1 MVDAIAVKV
10 KQRGRMGAQQTILGA
25 RNVSKAFFGNPVLRD
40 VSIELV
46 GGRIHA
52 LLGEN
57 GAGKSTLINLLSG
70 TLRPDSGE
78 IVIDGRPI
86 ASLAPREAHGLGV
99 AVVQQ
104 ELSLA
109 PHLSIAEN
117 IGLGAYPP
125 RGGIVDYAGLAA
137 AVDRIAKELG
147 LVESPDTPVGGLPL
161 GRRQIVEIAKALYI
175 KPRVLVLD
183 EPTSSLAAP
192 DVAILMRLVRRLR
205 DRGVAILYIS
215 HRLNE
220 ILDFCDYVTVL
231 KDGSVTAD
239 RPLAGLDP
247 TGLVRL
253 MVGRDPRNLFPTY
266 ASQST
271 SDLVLETKAF
281 RAGGALDVDFE
292 LHRGEILGIG
302 GLVGHGQEDFM
313 TGLYGATRAEAEAFR
328 VFTNGAVVRT
338 APFAKVADAN
348 AVGVAYVPA
357 DRRKEGLILPHSIDF
372 NLLLPL
378 FASHSAQRR
387 RRARET
393 TITERLAQRL
403 AIRGDRGRPA
413 QALSG
418 GNQQKVALSKWLTL
432 EPSVLLLNDP
442 TRGVDVETKREI
454 YLALRAMAAE
464 GKAVVL
470 LSSDTPELVH
480 LCDRVM
486 VFNKGRVA
494 ATLTHAAASEEA
506 IVAAAMGVRQTP
518 TLEGEAV

>member
-1 MVDAIAVKV
+1 
-10 KQRGRMGAQQTILGA
+10 MGVQHAALGA

-46 GGRIHA
+46 AGRIHA

-70 TLRPDSGE
+70 TLTPDSGE
-78 IVIDGRPI
+78 ILIDGQPV
-86 ASLAPREAHGLGV
+86 LALTPREAHGRGI

-117 IGLGAYPP
+117 IGLGSYHR
-125 RGGIVDYAGLAA
+125 RGALIDYGQLAA
-137 AVDRIAKELG
+137 ALEEIRGRLG
-147 LVESPDTPVGGLPL
+147 LVESPDTPVGQLPL
-161 GRRQIVEIAKALYI
+161 GRRQIVEIAKALLI
-175 KPRVLVLD
+175 KPRVVIFD

-192 DVAILMRLVRRLR
+192 DVAMLMGLIRSLR
-205 DRGVAILYIS
+205 DQGVAILYIS

-231 KDGSVTAD
+231 KDGAVTAD
-239 RPLAGLDP
+239 RPLEGLDP

-253 MVGRDPRNLFPTY
+253 MVGRDPQNLFPPY
-266 ASQST
+266 VSHST
-271 SDLVLETKAF
+271 RDLVLQTKKF
-281 RAGGALDVDFE
+281 RTVAAHDVDFV

-313 TGLYGATRAEAEAFR
+313 MGLYGAVPASADRFRIFADGREA
-328 VFTNGAVVRT
+328 RT
-338 APFAKVADAN
+338 APFANIAEAN
-348 AVGVAYVPA
+348 AVGVAYIPA
-357 DRRKEGLILPHSIDF
+357 DRRKEGLLLPHSIDF

-378 FASHSAQRR
+378 FARHGAERR
-387 RRARET
+387 RWAEESAL
-393 TITERLAQRL
+393 TERLARRL
-403 AIRGDRGRPA
+403 NIRGDRRRPA

-418 GNQQKVALSKWLTL
+418 GNQQKVAVSKWLPL

-454 YLALRAMAAE
+454 YVALQEMAAE

-470 LSSDTPELVH
+470 FSTDTPELVH
-480 LCDRVM
+480 LCDQVM
-486 VFNKGRVA
+486 VFHKGRVA
-494 ATLTHAAASEEA
+494 ATLPHGEATEEA
-506 IVAAAMGVRQTP
+506 IVAAAMGVRKALQ
-518 TLEGEAV
+518 GEAA